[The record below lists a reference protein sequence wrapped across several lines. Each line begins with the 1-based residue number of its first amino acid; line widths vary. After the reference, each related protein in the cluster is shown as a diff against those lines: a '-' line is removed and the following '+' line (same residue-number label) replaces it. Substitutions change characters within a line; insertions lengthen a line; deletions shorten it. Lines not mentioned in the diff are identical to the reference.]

1 MSQEGVTFGGEFH
14 SEVGPA
20 ARHWYEVPI
29 SETATDVRYFQ
40 MALLISLAPTAA
52 AFVGKLF
59 QLPRPRIA
67 EEMADAFLEP
77 IELKVNTPNIY
88 TLWWASRTFNLIV
101 VLMIIAS
108 LVVQLVVPV
117 WLLRFELEKIFQPG
131 SSGPCPCSD
140 NVVTKICGVAL
151 MWYTFQETL
160 RSVRRGTAA
169 ITLTVFNATLHQQRK
184 ALSLSAMALTPAES
198 EAILPESCLWDMFHY
213 FTAFAHFWSS
223 FNVLAAQLVLF
234 AYHMND
240 DVEALVTNSVLC
252 IFLLSADS
260 FFSATSCG
268 GVHSPDYVETRT
280 IASRNLQR
288 LRQEFATANERDRL
302 IRYFSVAS
310 FGERMQIYSTVF
322 MCRLA
327 LFAWFSVGIYTLSL
341 TAFCI

>member
-1 MSQEGVTFGGEFH
+1 MSQEGVTFGGEFQ

-29 SETATDVRYFQ
+29 SETDTDVRYFQ
-40 MALLISLAPTAA
+40 IALLISLAPAA
-52 AFVGKLF
+52 VAFVGSLF

-67 EEMADAFLEP
+67 EELADAFIEP
-77 IELKVNTPNIY
+77 VKLKVKTPNIY
-88 TLWWASRTFNLIV
+88 TLWWASRTFDLTV
-101 VLMIIAS
+101 VLRVIAC

-213 FTAFAHFWSS
+213 VTAYAHFWSS
-223 FNVLAAQLVLF
+223 FNVLATQLVLF

-240 DVEALVTNSVLC
+240 DVEALVTNAVLC
-252 IFLLSADS
+252 IFLLSTDS
-260 FFSATSCG
+260 WFSATVYG
-268 GVHSPDYVETRT
+268 GVHSADYVETRA
-280 IASRNLQR
+280 IARRNLQR
-288 LRQEFATANERDRL
+288 LRQAFEASNERDRL

-310 FGERMQIYSTVF
+310 FGERMQICSTVF
-322 MCRLA
+322 MVRLA
-327 LFAWFSVGIYTLSL
+327 LIAWFSLGIYTLSL